1 MHSCNLTFD
10 LLKNQAI
17 KLIKNDSTGNI
28 DNGYVPINVMPLP
41 NWGRPCNQIPLKKSG
56 SDWGFDFYSLT
67 MQSEVIKFPI
77 IGSLSSVKPSSIK
90 GGVAVHYF
98 DLYEVQD
105 MTTLNEKLTFLVLG
119 EKRQFACI
127 YLHITPKYLFIDN
140 PCTYY

>member
-17 KLIKNDSTGNI
+17 KPIKNDSTGNI
-28 DNGYVPINVMPLP
+28 DNGYAPINVMPLP

-77 IGSLSSVKPSSIK
+77 IGSLSSVKPSSNPHQLPSR
-90 GGVAVHYF
+90 GVVGHNI
-98 DLYEVQD
+98 D
-105 MTTLNEKLTFLVLG
+105 
-119 EKRQFACI
+119 R
-127 YLHITPKYLFIDN
+127 HIN
-140 PCTYY
+140 YYPTVV